1 MSQTA
6 SSTRRSSAQRVA
18 EDGPADENPR
28 PLKRQRIQSTPETD
42 ADEYSESLLEPL
54 TPLSSQTGSEPALRA
69 APSRTASL
77 QQRDLGLKPIP
88 PAILLVSL
96 PSLLAHP
103 PNHRFYFH
111 SLILSLTALRKCLA
125 LPALSPEIECRAWTG
140 LAEIGMRV
148 ISGGLSQSEEH
159 VWAKGIEA
167 EVEKALS
174 RGSIIAQKHPSLR
187 AYRHQLAL
195 LQAQLSQWQQKTK
208 FARNQI
214 RNLIASLLPSD
225 PPHTVYSAYL
235 ALITLL
241 TTPATAAKTTS
252 GGHSSTPAKGRPA
265 ASHQR
270 TISSPQP
277 SAQDVH
283 AALASVQE
291 LEDRA
296 TAQKHSQVALL
307 ARVLRTRILVAA
319 SMWTDVGEAIQ
330 RAEAALGLSYEAAST
345 PKARKPLHP
354 SQANGR
360 TETGAPGKGT
370 QAPPVE
376 QTFIMFEDAFEAA
389 MAVHLL
395 MLSVVYYTHAG
406 EATEVSPRLSHLH
419 ALLDSEVLEK
429 FPEGYVEVPLASG
442 PSLVVQVT
450 HPRILFLLAFLVSSA
465 SKRDAVGRK
474 PKRKVFATE
483 GLTTWDSEAAREIS
497 FSIWSSMG
505 DVQEV
510 EERLARIKADLLC
523 EVIAV
528 SIMRSEFDTAE
539 RNLDILIAHTR
550 SYDIFPLFS
559 ARIALHHAH
568 LAHALARPARAL
580 RCYRAAAHH
589 SEPGSFVNVAARAG
603 DVALCVGVQ
612 RRMATMGD
620 SWQQGLSLTDDDW
633 TEEDNVEDLEARG
646 AEVIKLCRGMG
657 GTLEAIGQVLEACFT
672 PEILKAKQHLKHAL
686 ELATKAQDNHLRALV
701 LALIAAHYLH
711 TAGDHART
719 MLQTCE
725 QLAAGLGAPP
735 MKGATAPGENGKAAT
750 PIVVGNAPL
759 GLWVGERFL
768 ELFKRFGKDTRAQK
782 QAVVNA
788 QLAKAVD
795 DLARR
800 DVPRDSTPNTA
811 IA

>member
-1 MSQTA
+1 MA
-6 SSTRRSSAQRVA
+6 D
-18 EDGPADENPR
+18 DGTDDENPR
-28 PLKRQRIQSTPETD
+28 PTKRQRIQSTPLSEAD
-42 ADEYSESLLEPL
+42 AYSESLLEPL
-54 TPLSSQTGSEPALRA
+54 TPLPSQAGSEPASR
-69 APSRTASL
+69 PPPFRTASQ
-77 QQRDLGLKPIP
+77 QQRDLSLKPIP

-103 PNHRFYFH
+103 PNHRFYIH
-111 SLILSLTALRKCLA
+111 SLVLSLTALRKCLA

-148 ISGGLSQSEEH
+148 ISGGMSQSEEH

-214 RNLIASLLPSD
+214 RNLITSLLPSD
-225 PPHTVYSAYL
+225 PPHTVYSAHL

-241 TTPATAAKTTS
+241 TTPATAAKTTP
-252 GGHSSTPAKGRPA
+252 GHSSTPAKGRPA
-265 ASHQR
+265 SSHQR
-270 TISSPQP
+270 TLSSPQP

-319 SMWTDVGEAIQ
+319 SMWADLAEAIQ
-330 RAEAALGLSYEAAST
+330 SAEAALGLSYEAAST

-354 SQANGR
+354 SQANGT
-360 TETGAPGKGT
+360 TEPGAPGKGT
-370 QAPPVE
+370 QPAPVE

-429 FPEGYVEVPLASG
+429 FPEGYVEIPLDPG

-483 GLTTWDSEAAREIS
+483 GLTTWDSEAVREIS

-528 SIMRSEFDTAE
+528 STMRSEFDIVE
-539 RNLDILIAHTR
+539 RNLDVLIAHTR
-550 SYDIFPLFS
+550 TYDIFPLFS

-603 DVALCVGVQ
+603 EIALCVGV
-612 RRMATMGD
+612 RRRKATMGEA
-620 SWQQGLSLTDDDW
+620 WRQGLSLTDDDW
-633 TEEDNVEDLEARG
+633 TEDDEAEDLEERG
-646 AEVIKLCRGMG
+646 AEVIELCHGMG
-657 GTLEAIGQVLEACFT
+657 GTLEAIGQVLQACFT

-711 TAGDHART
+711 TAGDHARS

-735 MKGATAPGENGKAAT
+735 TKGATTPGENGKAAT

-782 QAVVNA
+782 QAIVNA

-795 DLARR
+795 TLARR
-800 DVPRDSTPNTA
+800 DLPREPTPKA
-811 IA
+811 VAA

>member
-1 MSQTA
+1 MAPNA
-6 SSTRRSSAQRVA
+6 SATRHRNTQRV
-18 EDGPADENPR
+18 EDEGDPVDENPR
-28 PLKRQRIQSTPETD
+28 PLKRQRIQSTTEAVVD
-42 ADEYSESLLEPL
+42 DYSDLEPL
-54 TPLSSQTGSEPALRA
+54 TPLPSQTSSEPVSRPELSSTSPDLKQQQDCGLR
-69 APSRTASL
+69 
-77 QQRDLGLKPIP
+77 PIP

-103 PNHRFYFH
+103 PNHRYYVH
-111 SLILSLTALRKCLA
+111 SLVLSLTALRKCLA

-148 ISGGLSQSEEH
+148 ISGGMSQSEEH
-159 VWAKGIEA
+159 VWAKGIES

-174 RGSIIAQKHPSLR
+174 RGSIISQKHPSLR

-214 RNLIASLLPSD
+214 RNLIASFLPSD
-225 PPHTVYSAYL
+225 PPHIVYSAYL
-235 ALITLL
+235 ALISLL
-241 TTPATAAKTTS
+241 TTPTTIS
-252 GGHSSTPAKGRPA
+252 KSPSTPLKSRSTT
-265 ASHQR
+265 SHQR
-270 TISSPQP
+270 TMSSPLP

-291 LEDRA
+291 LEDRS
-296 TAQKHSQVALL
+296 TAQKHNQVALL
-307 ARVLRTRILVAA
+307 ARVLRTRILIAA
-319 SMWTDVGEAIQ
+319 SIWEDVGEAIQ

-345 PKARKPLHP
+345 PKTRKPLHP
-354 SQANGR
+354 SQANVA
-360 TETGAPGKGT
+360 TDPGANGKGT
-370 QAPPVE
+370 QAPPEE

-419 ALLDSEVLEK
+419 ALLDSEVLDK
-429 FPEGYVEVPLASG
+429 FPEGNVEVPFVPG

-450 HPRILFLLAFLVSSA
+450 HPRILFLLAFLISSS

-483 GLTTWDSEAAREIS
+483 GLTTWDCEAAREIS
-497 FSIWSSMG
+497 FSIWASMG

-528 SIMRSEFDTAE
+528 SIMRSEFDVAE
-539 RNLDILIAHTR
+539 ENLDILIAHTR
-550 SYDIFPLFS
+550 SYDIFHLFS

-603 DVALCVGVQ
+603 EIALCVGVQ
-612 RRMATMGD
+612 QRKATMGD
-620 SWQQGLSLTDDDW
+620 TWRQGLSETDEEW
-633 TEEDNVEDLEARG
+633 TEGDDAEGLEARG
-646 AEVIKLCRGMG
+646 SEVIKLCCGMG

-701 LALIAAHYLH
+701 LALITAHYLH
-711 TAGDHART
+711 TAGDHARS

-735 MKGATAPGENGKAAT
+735 TKGASTSGENGKVAT

-768 ELFKRFGKDTRAQK
+768 ELFKRFGKDARAQK
-782 QAVVNA
+782 QMTINA
-788 QLAKAVD
+788 QLAKAVN

-800 DVPRDSTPNTA
+800 GLPRESTSAPA
-811 IA
+811 